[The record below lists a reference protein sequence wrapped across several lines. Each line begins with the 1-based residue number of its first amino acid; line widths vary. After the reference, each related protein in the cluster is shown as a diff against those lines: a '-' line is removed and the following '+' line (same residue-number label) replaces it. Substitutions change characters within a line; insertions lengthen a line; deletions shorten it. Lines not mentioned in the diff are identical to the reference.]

1 MNLKDNYFNWL
12 IRKVGAD
19 GAYDYNF
26 LWNLHLKKY
35 SYVLPMDANRYEDGI
50 NLRYRFAAEEGY
62 DERVVSVELDNMPCT
77 ILEMMVA
84 LSLRI
89 EETIMFEDKSNQ
101 KGKWFWDMIRSL
113 GINGSLD
120 SYEIDEILDKF
131 CKNDYEETGRG
142 GLFYIPETMKNL
154 RNQEIW
160 YQAMLYLRQFI

>member
-12 IRKVGAD
+12 MRKVGAE
-19 GAYDYNF
+19 GTYDYNF
-26 LWNLHLKKY
+26 LWYLHSKKF

-89 EETIMFEDKSNQ
+89 EETIMFEDERNK
-101 KGKWFWDMIRSL
+101 KGKWFWDMIRNL